1 MKSKIAYLGC
11 GRVEEDLKRST
22 SCFVVSKF
30 NDITDIIIPFFDKYP
45 IHGVK
50 SLDYINF
57 KETALLIKEKDHL
70 SIEGIEKIKRIL
82 PSFAANMNK
91 FRKIS

>member
-1 MKSKIAYLGC
+1 MRL
-11 GRVEEDLKRST
+11 
-22 SCFVVSKF
+22 VVSKF

-57 KETALLIKEKDHL
+57 KEIALLIKEKDHL
-70 SIEGIEKIKRIL
+70 SIEGIEKIKRIK
-82 PSFAANMNK
+82 SNMNK
-91 FRKIS
+91 FRKIF